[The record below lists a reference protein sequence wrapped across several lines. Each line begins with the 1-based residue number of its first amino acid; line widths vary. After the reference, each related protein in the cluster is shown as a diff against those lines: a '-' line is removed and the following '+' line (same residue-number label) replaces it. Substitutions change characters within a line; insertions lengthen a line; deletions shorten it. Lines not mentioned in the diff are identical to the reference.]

1 MADTVKT
8 IGPYAF
14 AHCTHLHEISWSSN
28 LESIGDYA
36 FFCCDE
42 LGSVGFGCTNFIPP
56 SCRQIGV
63 SAFTYCMGLDVCIVP
78 HDTKLDRYSFRFSR
92 LSQRPPFELGD
103 WIKYHQHDD
112 YPLHA
117 MFAKTALNTKEIL
130 QRLTSDEEYLN
141 CPIGWRLYHEKDK
154 YGLTPM
160 DYLNSNPYHAEKLDE
175 WQLMRCHISHLMNFD
190 GI

>member
-1 MADTVKT
+1 MLCLCQFLPLVVNVIFFQRILIIFFTQKFQAPHFLKMKPIELQQIYDGEYLRNTKGYLMNIFSIQFDFLVCLIVQEGVEHIPRRAHHEFEQLSRIKMADTVKT

-56 SCRQIGV
+56 SWRRIGE

-78 HDTKLDRYSFRFSR
+78 HDTRLD
-92 LSQRPPFELGD
+92 
-103 WIKYHQHDD
+103 
-112 YPLHA
+112 
-117 MFAKTALNTKEIL
+117 
-130 QRLTSDEEYLN
+130 
-141 CPIGWRLYHEKDK
+141 
-154 YGLTPM
+154 
-160 DYLNSNPYHAEKLDE
+160 
-175 WQLMRCHISHLMNFD
+175 
-190 GI
+190 